1 MIKWIKY
8 IVIQQE
14 EVSLIRL
21 FTFFIITVGISFVG
35 NNSQADDISW
45 SKLLEEPALNV
56 IFLRHAL
63 APGYGDPAEFDVN
76 FCKTQR
82 NLNDEGRDQAR
93 SVGIK
98 LKTKGVSFDE
108 IYSSEWCRCIE
119 TANLMNLGKVRTF
132 TGLNSFFEDH
142 NDREETLRQLM
153 QKLKGLD
160 ETNRVL
166 MVTHQVVISAITGI
180 NVGSGV
186 AVAYSSRNG
195 SAIKISMQ

>member
-1 MIKWIKY
+1 MIL
-8 IVIQQE
+8 IQQE
-14 EVSLIRL
+14 EVSITRL
-21 FTFFIITVGISFVG
+21 FTFFFIAVGLSFVG

-45 SKLLEEPALNV
+45 EEFLGEPTFNV

-82 NLNDEGRDQAR
+82 NLNNVGQDQAR
-93 SVGIK
+93 SLGIK
-98 LKTKGVSFDE
+98 LKMLGVSFDE
-108 IYSSEWCRCIE
+108 IYSSKWCRCIE
-119 TANLMNLGKVRTF
+119 TANLVNLGDVIIF
-132 TGLNSFFEDH
+132 NGLNSFFENH
-142 NDREETLRQLM
+142 YGREETLKQLM
-153 QKLKGLD
+153 HKLKGLD
-160 ETNRVL
+160 KNNRVL

-195 SAIKISMQ
+195 LAKKISMQKF